1 MSRKS
6 VLAAILGLALL
17 APALALAGQNPS
29 LGELALKEQE
39 RRKALKASGAGK
51 VVTNDDLPRGTVP
64 APLPAGAAATAGAAK
79 PDADKANKADE
90 PATPEAT
97 AKSQEPFKNEAWWKA
112 RMNQEREALRRNEMF
127 TGALQTRINSLTNDF
142 SSRDDPYQRAQI
154 SEERVKAIHE
164 MDRLK
169 TEVQL
174 SRKKMTEIEEEAR
187 RAGVPPGWLR

>member
-1 MSRKS
+1 MTGQMSSKS
-6 VLAAILGLALL
+6 VLAAVLGVALL
-17 APALALAGQNPS
+17 APASALASQNPS

-51 VVTNDDLPRGTVP
+51 VVTNDDVPRGTAP
-64 APLPAGAAATAGAAK
+64 APPPAGAAPAA
-79 PDADKANKADE
+79 PAKADE
-90 PATPEAT
+90 KSDKPAEP
-97 AKSQEPFKNEAWWKA
+97 AKDEAWWKA
-112 RMNQEREALRRNEMF
+112 RMNTERETLRRNEMF
-127 TGALQTRINSLTNDF
+127 AVALQTRINSLTNDF

-169 TEVQL
+169 TEVEL
-174 SRKKMTEIEEEAR
+174 AKKKIADIEEEAR